1 MNKPIL
7 ETWAEQQLPLHRT
20 TSMKNFV
27 DQICVTSGIVDG
39 RNVEYLQDME
49 TIIMNSLLEYIKK
62 INLAYT
68 SLKIDAQTY
77 ESSSKELIHAYNNL
91 YHVFLRTGAI
101 YESAY
106 SDRLR
111 SEISVFDR
119 SSSAAK
125 DDKSSQ
131 TD

>member
-101 YESAY
+101 YESSY

-125 DDKSSQ
+125 DDKSSHL
-131 TD
+131 

>member
-7 ETWAEQQLPLHRT
+7 ETWAEQQLPLR
-20 TSMKNFV
+20 SSSVKNFV

-39 RNVEYLQDME
+39 RNVEYLQGME

-62 INLAYT
+62 VNLAYT

-77 ESSSKELIHAYNNL
+77 ESSSKELISSYNNL

-111 SEISVFDR
+111 SEISVFNR
-119 SSSAAK
+119 SSSAVPK